1 MEGKIWG
8 IILSVL
14 GIAGLVLALIAINGI
29 GEGSQHVGTL
39 LAGGIGGA
47 AAFFAGIWLVD
58 YKRSKAKDGKP
69 TLVRVTESSLQQ
81 Q

>member
-1 MEGKIWG
+1 MEAKIVG

-14 GIAGLVLALIAINGI
+14 GIAGLVLALVAINGL
-29 GEGSQHVGTL
+29 GEGGQHVTTL
-39 LAGGIGGA
+39 LAGGVGGA

-58 YKRSKAKDGKP
+58 YKRSKEKAGKP
-69 TLVRVTESSLQQ
+69 GLMRISESPIQQ